1 MQRSASRKVAVWAVI
16 TTMAVALVTVTP
28 QPSQAATTGF
38 RDVTG
43 SHQFYR
49 EISWLTSKGITTGFA
64 DKSFRPNWEVSRE
77 AFAAFL
83 YRLAGKPSVSLPGS
97 SPFKDVSKSDKFYRE
112 IVWLDRK
119 GISRGWSD
127 GTFRPDE
134 PISRSAMAAF
144 LYRFKGSPSY
154 SPPSSSRFKDMRTS
168 SKFYKEVSWLAS
180 TGMTTGFADG
190 TFRPYDGT
198 SRAATAA
205 FLFRGYGKSS
215 YKAPTYVPPKVT
227 WKPSEILATARSQV
241 GYREPSFRNNKYN
254 DWIGG
259 SSAWCS
265 VYVSWV
271 FEAAGY
277 PGYVPKEKYF
287 DSSTVRRP
295 SSARLQ
301 SEGVLDW
308 NVSLSDLDPGDVVLM
323 NWHAGDGT
331 SHAAIVDR
339 VTSLRSLVLRGQHV
353 GRHGHQFRPRCLPP
367 VAFALLHGCGVRPA
381 RLLRRRLLGR
391 CLGGSRRRGPGRCR
405 GRVVRPPHQGER
417 AQPEHHRDHR
427 ERKGGRRGDRERPE
441 CRGDDDGGGLEGHRV
456 Q

>member
-287 DSSTVRRP
+287 DSSLRFAVLRQQPAVRGR
-295 SSARLQ
+295 ARLERQ
-301 SEGVLDW
+301 
-308 NVSLSDLDPGDVVLM
+308 P
-323 NWHAGDGT
+323 
-331 SHAAIVDR
+331 
-339 VTSLRSLVLRGQHV
+339 
-353 GRHGHQFRPRCLPP
+353 
-367 VAFALLHGCGVRPA
+367 
-381 RLLRRRLLGR
+381 LGP
-391 CLGGSRRRGPGRCR
+391 GSRRRGAHELACR
-405 GRVVRPPHQGER
+405 RRHQPR
-417 AQPEHHRDHR
+417 
-427 ERKGGRRGDRERPE
+427 
-441 CRGDDDGGGLEGHRV
+441 GHRGPRHEPPEPGSTRATRRTARAPIPTAV
-456 Q
+456 SSTGGVRSTTWMRCSTRATTTTPSTRPMPRR